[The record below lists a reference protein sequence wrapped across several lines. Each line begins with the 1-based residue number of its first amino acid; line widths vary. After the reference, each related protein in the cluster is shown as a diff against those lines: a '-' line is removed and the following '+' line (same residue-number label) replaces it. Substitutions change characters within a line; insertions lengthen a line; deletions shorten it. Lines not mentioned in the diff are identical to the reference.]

1 MISDALNKPAFGII
15 VSFMLGIAIV
25 MVVTPM
31 CRGTNCTIVKA
42 PPLHEVNHSVYHI
55 ASKCYTFEAVPM
67 DCPAQG
73 AIEAFENAATSANQ
87 NAPVKV

>member
-1 MISDALNKPAFGII
+1 MISDALNKPMFGIM

-31 CRGTNCTIVKA
+31 CRGKDCMIVKA

-55 ASKCYTFEAVPM
+55 ATKCYTFEAIPL
-67 DCPAQG
+67 DCPASG
-73 AIEAFENAATSANQ
+73 VIESFENQ
-87 NAPVKV
+87 K